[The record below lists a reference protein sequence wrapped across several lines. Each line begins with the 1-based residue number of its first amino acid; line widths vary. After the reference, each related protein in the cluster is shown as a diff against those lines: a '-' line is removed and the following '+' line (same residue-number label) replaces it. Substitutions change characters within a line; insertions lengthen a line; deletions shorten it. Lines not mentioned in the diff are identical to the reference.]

1 MEQPHHTGGRA
12 AVRDRGDDM
21 MAEETREVET
31 VQQEANRPPEQA
43 PRPPLSHAPEVSV
56 WPLPLA
62 IGVALALVGLAVL
75 RELTGAG
82 IVIAL
87 VALVGWLREAR
98 EQGETRPALA
108 SRYLQV
114 VVFQVMPAAMGGLET
129 PGGLFHR
136 LNEHATDLREQETGF
151 TDMLITRTVSTDG
164 PVLVMVE
171 TGWDS
176 AEALAAYHHA
186 DPNVEKLV
194 RAADTGLPSSLV
206 EVYDTEVAG
215 EMAG

>member
-1 MEQPHHTGGRA
+1 MEQKHYAGRRRRA
-12 AVRDRGDDM
+12 ATRGDDM
-21 MAEETREVET
+21 IAEDTSEVET
-31 VQQEANRPPEQA
+31 VQQEENRSTQA
-43 PRPPLSHAPEVSV
+43 PRAHVSHAPEVSV

-62 IGVALALVGLAVL
+62 IGIAFALVGLAVF

-87 VALVGWLREAR
+87 VSLVGWLREAR
-98 EQGETRPALA
+98 EQGEVRPALA

-114 VVFQVMPAAMGGLET
+114 VVFQAMPAAMGALAA

-136 LNEHATDLREQETGF
+136 LNDHATDLREEEPAF
-151 TDMLITRTVSTDG
+151 TDMLITRTVSGDG

-171 TGWDS
+171 TGWSS
-176 AEALAAYHHA
+176 AEALAAYHNA

-194 RAADTGLPSSLV
+194 RAADTGLPSALI

-215 EMAG
+215 ETGG

>member
-1 MEQPHHTGGRA
+1 MI
-12 AVRDRGDDM
+12 
-21 MAEETREVET
+21 AEETSEVET
-31 VQQEANRPPEQA
+31 AQQEENRSPEKA
-43 PRPPLSHAPEVSV
+43 PRPHVSHPQEVSV

-62 IGVALALVGLAVL
+62 VGIAFALVGLAVF

-98 EQGETRPALA
+98 ELGEARPALA

-114 VVFQVMPAAMGGLET
+114 VVFQAMPAAMSGLEA
-129 PGGLFHR
+129 PGGLFQR
-136 LNEHATDLREQETGF
+136 LNDHATDLREQETGF
-151 TDMLITRTVSTDG
+151 TDMLITRTVGTDG

-176 AEALAAYHHA
+176 AETLAAYHLA
-186 DPNVEKLV
+186 DPSVEKLV
-194 RAADTGLPSSLV
+194 KAADTGLPPALV
-206 EVYDTEVAG
+206 EVYDTRVAG
-215 EMAG
+215 EAAGGGE